1 MSQNTENHFIES
13 FKFHKGALQH
23 VSMIQ
28 LSHLVSPDI
37 FQ

>member
-13 FKFHKGALQH
+13 FKLHNGALQH

-28 LSHLVSPDI
+28 LSHPVSPDI

>member
-13 FKFHKGALQH
+13 FKLHKGALQH